1 MVVRDRVTKER
12 NVIFLH
18 DMKIMQAAWEA
29 QWLSISADRKREKNP
44 WKFSTAEMPPTS
56 PVLKKIYK

>member
-44 WKFSTAEMPPTS
+44 
-56 PVLKKIYK
+56 